1 MLGLKLN
8 HVSTRGPCYVC
19 FGIIYGCF
27 VLRRI
32 HYKRTNNNIRKS
44 FIIITLLLRVSY
56 DCPGNHNKV
65 KKRANLVRNIWDQ
78 RHWIKLLHA
87 KVHTVLIVKIWETGT
102 RQRWLAFWL
111 HTCCYTL
118 WKVLNFYFGTYW
130 HTKLLQ
136 NNSHTCRPAFPV
148 LVGWGFVS
156 GSPESLHL
164 DNPK

>member
-1 MLGLKLN
+1 MLV
-8 HVSTRGPCYVC
+8 HCYVC

-65 KKRANLVRNIWDQ
+65 KKHANLVRNIWDQ

-118 WKVLNFYFGTYW
+118 WKVLNFYLAHIDT
-130 HTKLLQ
+130 Q
-136 NNSHTCRPAFPV
+136 NCFKITRTLVARHFPSS
-148 LVGWGFVS
+148 LVGDSFQVRPS
-156 GSPESLHL
+156 RYI
-164 DNPK
+164 